1 MLFSEFLRFTVSHL
15 IFELNLIKLFKV
27 FFYSHSI
34 PSRLIL
40 NLFDS
45 STDER
50 FIKTNNEIKI
60 ALGFAK
66 SRPAARSPRPTSRP
80 AAQRSTTHSTAR
92 GPAARGPL
100 YSPRPNFFSQ
110 RFIYLHVVSLVVDH
124 HRQRNMDDGELP
136 WSFQFLSKSFQS
148 FAIFVI
154 LCLILFR
161 GKRLYYVF
169 LLQKLIA
176 QRTFKL
182 NDVSFQTSCL
192 VVSFVKRTT
201 RTMINESTQ
210 TYIL

>member
-1 MLFSEFLRFTVSHL
+1 MQIEEGVIRRSRRALLKAGPR
-15 IFELNLIKLFKV
+15 
-27 FFYSHSI
+27 
-34 PSRLIL
+34 PS
-40 NLFDS
+40 
-45 STDER
+45 
-50 FIKTNNEIKI
+50 
-60 ALGFAK
+60 G
-66 SRPAARSPRPTSRP
+66 PRPTSRP
-80 AAQRSTTHSTAR
+80 AAHRPTARPTAHLTAR
-92 GPAARGPL
+92 GPAARDPL
-100 YSPRPNFFSQ
+100 YGPRPNFFWSAVYT
-110 RFIYLHVVSLVVDH
+110 ISLVVDH

-136 WSFQFLSKSFQS
+136 MSFRFLSKSFQS

-176 QRTFKL
+176 QLTFKL